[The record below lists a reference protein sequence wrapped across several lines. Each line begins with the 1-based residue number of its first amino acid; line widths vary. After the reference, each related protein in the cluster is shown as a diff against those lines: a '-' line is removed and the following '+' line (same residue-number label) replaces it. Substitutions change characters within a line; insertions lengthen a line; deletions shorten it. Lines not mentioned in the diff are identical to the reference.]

1 MPRLTLD
8 RETRVV
14 QDEMLI
20 LGSMVEQAI
29 LNAVDAFRRRDLEA
43 AQEVVVNDGRINDK
57 RFAIENRILILMA
70 TQSPLAH
77 DLRLL
82 AALLE
87 IITELERIGDYAKG
101 IAKVA
106 IRLADEEVPVPFREI
121 STMAD
126 LAISMLHRALSA
138 FVNEDVEV
146 AYALPQEDDQVDEL
160 YNNVSRKLVETMIN
174 NPSTIDHI
182 SQVSW
187 VIHNLERT
195 ADRVTNIC
203 ERIIFI
209 ATGDLIEL
217 DTTDDEE
224 VDEADAERA

>member
-8 RETRVV
+8 RETRLV
-14 QDEMLI
+14 QDETLI

-29 LNAVDAFRRRDLEA
+29 LNAVDAFRRRDVEA
-43 AQEVVVNDGRINDK
+43 AHEVVVNDGRINDK

-87 IITELERIGDYAKG
+87 VITELERIGDYAKG

-106 IRLADEEVPVPFREI
+106 IRLADEEIPVPFREI

-126 LAISMLHRALSA
+126 LAVSMLHRALSA
-138 FVNEDVEV
+138 FVNEDVDV
-146 AYALPQEDDQVDEL
+146 AYALPQEDDKVDEL
-160 YNNVSRKLVETMIN
+160 YNIVYRKLVEIMIN
-174 NPSTIDHI
+174 NPSTIDHVN
-182 SQVSW
+182 QVMW

-195 ADRVTNIC
+195 ADRVTNVC

-209 ATGDLIEL
+209 ATGELIEL
-217 DTTDDEE
+217 DTTDDE
-224 VDEADAERA
+224 DAEEIDHIDS

>member
-8 RETRVV
+8 RETRLV
-14 QDEMLI
+14 QDETLI

-29 LNAVDAFRRRDLEA
+29 LNAVDAFRRRDVEA
-43 AQEVVVNDGRINDK
+43 AREVVVNDGRINDK

-70 TQSPLAH
+70 TQAPLAH

-82 AALLE
+82 AAILE
-87 IITELERIGDYAKG
+87 VITELERIGDYAKG

-106 IRLADEEVPVPFREI
+106 IRLADEEIPVPFREI

-126 LAISMLHRALSA
+126 LAVSMLHRALSA
-138 FVNEDVEV
+138 FVDEDVDV
-146 AYALPQEDDQVDEL
+146 AYALPQEDDKVDEL
-160 YNNVSRKLVETMIN
+160 YNIVSRKLVEIMIN

-182 SQVSW
+182 NQVMW

-195 ADRVTNIC
+195 ADRVTNVC

-209 ATGDLIEL
+209 ATGELIEL
-217 DTTDDEE
+217 DTKDDEE
-224 VDEADAERA
+224 VDEADHTNV

>member
-8 RETRVV
+8 RETRLV
-14 QDEMLI
+14 QDETLI

-29 LNAVDAFRRRDLEA
+29 LNSVDAFRRRDVEA
-43 AQEVVVNDGRINDK
+43 AHEVVVNDSRINDK

-87 IITELERIGDYAKG
+87 VITELERIGDYAKG

-106 IRLADEEVPVPFREI
+106 ILLADEEIPVPFREI

-126 LAISMLHRALSA
+126 MAVSMLHRALSA
-138 FVNEDVEV
+138 FVSEDIEV
-146 AYALPQEDDQVDEL
+146 AYTLPQEDDQVDDL
-160 YNNVSRKLVETMIN
+160 YNAVSRKLVETMIN

-209 ATGDLIEL
+209 ATGELLEL
-217 DTTDDEE
+217 DSTDDE
-224 VDEADAERA
+224 DAEEMDHIDS

>member
-1 MPRLTLD
+1 MPRLALD
-8 RETRVV
+8 RETRLV

-29 LNAVDAFRRRDLEA
+29 LNSVDAFRRRDVETA
-43 AQEVVVNDGRINDK
+43 HEVVVNDGRINDK

-106 IRLADEEVPVPFREI
+106 IRLADEEIPVPFREI

-126 LAISMLHRALSA
+126 LAVSMLHRALSA
-138 FVNEDVEV
+138 FVSEDVDV
-146 AYALPQEDDQVDEL
+146 AYALPQEDDKVDDL
-160 YNNVSRKLVETMIN
+160 YNTVSRKLVETMIN

-182 SQVSW
+182 NQVSW

-217 DTTDDEE
+217 DTPDDEDA
-224 VDEADAERA
+224 DEAAYIDS